1 MIPTA
6 GGPGS
11 GKGSQCGRVA
21 EVSGYQHLST
31 GDLLRQEVM
40 AGTERWV
47 RLFEVISSG
56 QLAPDVSMN
65 KNMVQ
70 LHNTVP
76 AKQSIWLAFQYLEH
90 LYMRI
95 RIFFL
100 LHFSEYLLVKRK
112 L

>member
-1 MIPTA
+1 MITTA

-70 LHNTVP
+70 MVHNTMPV
-76 AKQSIWLAFQYLEH
+76 KQSIWLAFQYLEH
-90 LYMRI
+90 INASINENL
-95 RIFFL
+95 FFFISL
-100 LHFSEYLLVKRK
+100 NICW
-112 L
+112 

>member
-1 MIPTA
+1 MTVIPTA

-47 RLFEVISSG
+47 RLFEIISSG
-56 QLAPDVSMN
+56 QLAPDVST
-65 KNMVQ
+65 NMVSVLSVQQ
-70 LHNTVP
+70 LICKEKTLVG
-76 AKQSIWLAFQYLEH
+76 
-90 LYMRI
+90 
-95 RIFFL
+95 
-100 LHFSEYLLVKRK
+100 FSMPESN
-112 L
+112 

>member
-65 KNMVQ
+65 MVSV
-70 LHNTVP
+70 LSTVRSTTYLQRKDSGCFSMP
-76 AKQSIWLAFQYLEH
+76 ESI
-90 LYMRI
+90 
-95 RIFFL
+95 
-100 LHFSEYLLVKRK
+100 
-112 L
+112 